1 MRTSG
6 DCKIGN
12 PQNNLTG
19 DCLIAN
25 WTPCTRTTK
34 AHSFLLLAYQL
45 KISWLSK
52 DDNYVLERASTM
64 SYASGVTPTP
74 ILSAS
79 ASASACLTWAKPWK
93 SVRISESLCGFQ
105 DKIKL
110 GPKQQ
115 VYIHCHNIRFLHSLE
130 FDYNQ
135 ASLLST
141 DQSICCN
148 LLIAVRME
156 PTDKYS
162 HRHLCYPT

>member
-34 AHSFLLLAYQL
+34 AHSFLLSAYQL

-79 ASASACLTWAKPWK
+79 ASACLTWAKPWK
-93 SVRISESLCGFQ
+93 SVRISESLWISRQDQIGTQAAGLHPFTVLGFFTAYNLTTT
-105 DKIKL
+105 KR
-110 GPKQQ
+110 
-115 VYIHCHNIRFLHSLE
+115 HCWEQISQFAAIS
-130 FDYNQ
+130 
-135 ASLLST
+135 S
-141 DQSICCN
+141 
-148 LLIAVRME
+148 
-156 PTDKYS
+156 
-162 HRHLCYPT
+162 

>member
-79 ASASACLTWAKPWK
+79 ASACLTWAKPWK

-110 GPKQQ
+110 GPKQHLWNPRSSSEALLLAMSMTFN
-115 VYIHCHNIRFLHSLE
+115 VIHNFESSLRQG
-130 FDYNQ
+130 FR
-135 ASLLST
+135 
-141 DQSICCN
+141 
-148 LLIAVRME
+148 V
-156 PTDKYS
+156 
-162 HRHLCYPT
+162 